1 MSDTVRSAARVLDIL
16 EYLAGAPEGATL
28 SECVSALGMPKSS
41 TLMLLR
47 TVAARGYAIKDGDDR
62 YRLNHAFAKY
72 GFGWGGHRLTRLMAI
87 AEPIMHDRCQTVG
100 ETVLLGVSGATGIKT
115 LAKVVSDQIV
125 HYDHDISE
133 EIAPYCTA
141 MGRVLMA
148 YSPPQQVESM
158 LTAWPLVK
166 RTPKTVTDVGELRK
180 IINRTHDQGYAIVEE
195 EFASGGT
202 GIAAPIFDQN
212 QQIFAMLDVG
222 AVTSRFHDK
231 RDMIIQHLCQSAEHV
246 TNAMNHKSAT

>member
-1 MSDTVRSAARVLDIL
+1 MSDTVRSASRVLDIL
-16 EYLAGAPEGATL
+16 EYLAGAPDGATL
-28 SECVSALGMPKSS
+28 SECVSSLGMPKSS

-47 TVAARGYAIKDGDDR
+47 TVASRGYAIKDSDDR
-62 YRLNHAFAKY
+62 YRLNNAFAKY

-87 AEPIMHDRCQTVG
+87 AEPIMDDLCRAVG

-115 LAKVVSDQIV
+115 IAKVVSDQIV
-125 HYDHDISE
+125 HYDHDISV

-148 YSPPQQVESM
+148 YSPVQQVDSM
-158 LTAWPLVK
+158 LSAWPLVK
-166 RTPKTVTDVGELRK
+166 RTPKTVTDIDELRQ
-180 IINRTHDQGYAIVEE
+180 IIRRTRDQGYAIVEE

-212 QQIFAMLDVG
+212 RQILAMLDVG

-231 RDMIIQHLCQSAEHV
+231 RDMVIRHLCRSAEQM
-246 TNAMNHKSAT
+246 TNAINHKSTT

>member
-16 EYLAGAPEGATL
+16 EYLAGTPDGATL
-28 SECVSALGMPKSS
+28 SECVSSLGMPKSS

-47 TVAARGYAIKDGDDR
+47 TVASRGYAIKDSDDR
-62 YRLNHAFAKY
+62 YRLNNAFAKY

-87 AEPIMHDRCQTVG
+87 AEPIMGDLCRAVG
-100 ETVLLGVSGATGIKT
+100 ETVLLGVSGAMGIKT
-115 LAKVVSDQIV
+115 IAKVVSDQIV
-125 HYDHDISE
+125 HYDHDISV

-148 YSPPQQVESM
+148 YSPVQQVDSM
-158 LTAWPLVK
+158 LSAWPLVK
-166 RTPKTVTDVGELRK
+166 RTPKTVTNIDELRQ
-180 IINRTHDQGYAIVEE
+180 IIKRTHDQGYAIVEE

-212 QQIFAMLDVG
+212 RQILAMLDVG

-231 RDMIIQHLCQSAEHV
+231 RDMVIQRLCQSAEQV
-246 TNAMNHKSAT
+246 TNAINHKSAS